1 MIIPIKENSLTKT
14 FNHFFRDMLDKGII
28 DSLIIPQAILSGRSF
43 AYSLIKDSAKL
54 TSAHPFLPVLL
65 NNGSSLVAHLAGSG
79 KAENIGAVLR
89 ACEIRAVIELA
100 KYNQI
105 ELDKVFLIGV
115 DCLGTLEAAALYGKK
130 DFKIEDHISALQQG
144 KTENLRPACK
154 VCTYPVPSDTAMNL
168 GFIGMDI
175 TKGIY
180 VDTSDEIAEQL
191 GLDKK
196 DNNAPREKLVTD
208 ITKEK
213 NKQKIKF
220 ITDLQNKFKSIEA
233 LLNEFALCKRC
244 YNCRSECP
252 ICFCKE
258 CIFLTNIFE
267 HKPEEYLRWASRKGA
282 IRLPYDTLLFHLT
295 RLNHM
300 VASCVNCG
308 QCSSACPN
316 GLPVFELFQYI
327 GKDVQAI
334 FDYLPGL
341 ALEDEPPVL
350 TFKEDELEP
359 V

>member
-1 MIIPIKENSLTKT
+1 MIIPIKDNNLTKT
-14 FNHFFRDMLDKGII
+14 FNRFFRDMLDKGIV
-28 DSLIIPQAILSGRSF
+28 DSLLIPQAILSGRSY
-43 AYSLIKDSAKL
+43 AYSLIKDGNRL

-65 NNGSSLVAHLAGSG
+65 NNGSTLVSNLAVSG
-79 KAENIGAVLR
+79 KEKNIGVVLR

-100 KYNQI
+100 KYKQI
-105 ELDKVFLIGV
+105 DLDKLFIIGV
-115 DCLGTLEAAALYGKK
+115 DCLGTMEAAAVYGKK
-130 DFKIEDHISALQQG
+130 DFKLEEYISGLQAG
-144 KTENLRPACK
+144 KTESLRKACTI
-154 VCTYPVPSDTAMNL
+154 CTYPVPQNTAMNL

-175 TKGIY
+175 NQGIY
-180 VDTSDEIAEQL
+180 VETSDEVAATL
-191 GLDKK
+191 GLEKK
-196 DNNAPREKLVTD
+196 DNDQKREKLVAKIRED
-208 ITKEK
+208 KTKL
-213 NKQKIKF
+213 NTKF
-220 ITDLQNKFKSIEA
+220 ITDLQKKFKSIEA

-267 HKPEEYLRWASRKGA
+267 HKPEEYLRWAVRKGA

-300 VASCVNCG
+300 VSSCVNCG

-327 GKDVQAI
+327 GKDVQAL
-334 FDYLPGL
+334 FEYMPGL
-341 ALEDEPPVL
+341 ALEEEPPVL
-350 TFKEDELEP
+350 TFKENELEP